1 MLCPL
6 SYAPSRPDIRG
17 ERLTLL
23 TRFVVRRSRV
33 GLSFEPVDGGV
44 GADRFVRPSV
54 GSGPVGRVA
63 LAVGLD
69 RARGVEQAPDEQ
81 QSEAALDD
89 GDPEEQRGGVR
100 RSATQSR

>member
-6 SYAPSRPDIRG
+6 SYAPSRSDIRG

-23 TRFVVRRSRV
+23 TRFAVRRSGV
-33 GLSFEPVDGGV
+33 SLPFEPVDRGV
-44 GADRFVRPSV
+44 GADRFVRPPV
-54 GSGPVGRVA
+54 GAGPVGRVA

-69 RARGVEQAPDEQ
+69 RAHGVEQAADEQ

-89 GDPEEQRGGVR
+89 GDPEKQRGGKTISDAR
-100 RSATQSR
+100 